1 GSLNAHPSL
10 LPDNRGP
17 DPLFWTFHTGASE
30 TGVTIHLMDA
40 GLDSGPILTQERA
53 ALADGETE
61 EALETRLSTL
71 AGDLMTKALAGLAS
85 GALRSTPQDAARASR
100 HGWPS
105 ADDYAID
112 VARWSARRA
121 WVFARGVGG
130 RGQSIIL
137 TARDGARFHLL
148 EALGYAERGGGD
160 DKLPWTLAGETLSV
174 ACAPGVL
181 RCRVEPLAAE

>member
-1 GSLNAHPSL
+1 PSL

-17 DPLFWTFHTGASE
+17 DPLFWTFHAGARE

-40 GLDSGPILTQERA
+40 GLDSGPILAQERA

-61 EALETRLSTL
+61 EAMEARLATL
-71 AGDLMTKALAGLAS
+71 AADLMTRALAGLAS
-85 GALRSTPQDAARASR
+85 GALRPTPQDAAHATR

-112 VARWSARRA
+112 AANWSARRA
-121 WVFARGVGG
+121 WVFARGMSG
-130 RGQSIIL
+130 RGQPLIL
-137 TARDGARFHLL
+137 TTRDGARFHLL
-148 EALGYAERGGGD
+148 AALGYDERGAD
-160 DKLPWTLAGETLSV
+160 DAAPWTLADETLTV

-181 RCRVEPLAAE
+181 QCRATQLADE